1 MDANHDR
8 YITAEELAAGLRAH
22 GKEVK
27 EETLERIVRHMD
39 HDGDGRLST
48 QEFDKAFI
56 GPC

>member
-1 MDANHDR
+1 MDANRDR

-39 HDGDGRLST
+39 HDGDGRAHQFS
-48 QEFDKAFI
+48 F
-56 GPC
+56 